1 MPFKPGE
8 SGNPAGRPRGTTSQL
23 IIREALDSHGAG
35 ESGLLQSIIESALAG
50 DVSAAGLLIGRLYAP
65 LKPTVAETQFS
76 LDRKSPST
84 MAESILAAVADGR
97 LAADVGKQLI
107 EAVAATLRIREI
119 DELSQRLEQLETKIA
134 EAQR

>member
-8 SGNPAGRPRGTTSQL
+8 SGNPGGRPRGATSSL
-23 IIREALDSHGAG
+23 IIRQALDSHGAG
-35 ESGLLQSIIESALAG
+35 ESGLLQAIIEAALAG
-50 DVSAAGLLIGRLYAP
+50 DVSAASLILSRLYPP
-65 LKPTVAETQFS
+65 LKPTVAEAQFS
-76 LDRKSPST
+76 LDRRSPST

-119 DELSQRLEQLETKIA
+119 DELSQRLEVIEQRLQ
-134 EAQR
+134 EAAR